1 MGVFCRYLRDSR
13 RVAFNDVCPRALL
26 GTLWLVCLREHCL
39 SFSPAAST
47 GSESGCNF
55 EWFHQKTV
63 PKLWILQYCG
73 NIDVISSPSLFPHFA
88 LFLPNCSCISVCL
101 WTHTIYI
108 LCTWDSPEYLAGL
121 SWSTNAEQS
130 KKDFKTVFSL
140 IFFVLVTP
148 NLVKLVILVMAS
160 TFFLLIIS
168 LRSFPSNMLALL

>member
-1 MGVFCRYLRDSR
+1 MTCAHERCWERCDSC
-13 RVAFNDVCPRALL
+13 VSVSIAFLFLPLL
-26 GTLWLVCLREHCL
+26 LQVQNPAVTLSDSIRKQ
-39 SFSPAAST
+39 FQ
-47 GSESGCNF
+47 NF
-55 EWFHQKTV
+55 EFF
-63 PKLWILQYCG
+63 
-73 NIDVISSPSLFPHFA
+73 NIDVISSPSLFPRFA

-140 IFFVLVTP
+140 IFLVLVTP
-148 NLVKLVILVMAS
+148 NLVKLAILVMVS